1 MPASPR
7 GADTLRFV
15 KRTCYPFEESED
27 AMDLAPLPAD
37 EDDRLASLR
46 ALLILDTPPEDRF
59 DRIAAFAAQEF
70 DVPVAMV
77 SLVDADRTWFKS
89 CIGLDLREAPRD
101 ISFCGH
107 AIISNQTLVVSDT
120 LNDPRFADNPHVIGP
135 PHVRFYAGA
144 GLRLPTGQIVGTLCL
159 YDRVPRDMDRIS
171 LAILSSLRDLVVE
184 QLVAKQAA

>member
-1 MPASPR
+1 
-7 GADTLRFV
+7 
-15 KRTCYPFEESED
+15 
-27 AMDLAPLPAD
+27 MDLAPLPAD
-37 EDDRLASLR
+37 EGDRLASLR
-46 ALLILDTPPEDRF
+46 ALLILDTPPEERF

-89 CIGLDLREAPRD
+89 CVGLDLREAPRD

-107 AIISNQTLVVSDT
+107 AIVSDQTLVVSDT
-120 LNDPRFADNPHVIGP
+120 LNDSRFADNPHVMGP

-144 GLRLPTGQIVGTLCL
+144 GLRLPNGKIVGTLCL
-159 YDRVPRDMDRIS
+159 YDMVPREMDRIS